1 MASEG
6 TRPEFDRIVERL
18 TSDYPSLGRPP
29 GLPWSRPVL
38 ITVMVAGGVV
48 WALLSIAMVA
58 WGARGVALTG
68 VVVTLTALAA
78 AVDHRRR
85 SRW

>member
-1 MASEG
+1 MASER
-6 TRPEFDRIVERL
+6 TRQEFDRIVERL

-38 ITVMVAGGVV
+38 ITIMTVGGVV
-48 WALLSIAMVA
+48 WALLSMAMVA

-68 VVVTLTALAA
+68 GVAAIAALAA
-78 AVDHRRR
+78 AIDTRRR
-85 SRW
+85 NR